1 MKKKHS
7 TLKAFIRK
15 SIILFTFWLIIVIM
29 LVAFCVLKAG
39 SAYDTIK
46 ENMLE
51 SNPQQLA
58 FFERFIYKQNNVYDG
73 LEGYRWFFDYGDRD
87 WVEENCGGFPRLE
100 KDNIYYIKY
109 YEELTPGEFKGH
121 TGYYTAVKEAYPL
134 KISLGG
140 NSHIHSAVSWI
151 GFGFMLVI
159 VISSIVVY
167 NKSKVD
173 TKTAE
178 NVLIKGLSYD
188 LNEPLEKLTA
198 SVEAWKQA
206 DESEKNALS
215 ANVISDVSRMDSVI
229 RRQLRLRDLSAGR
242 VELKTEEIDMHY
254 MVKKVIS
261 ELLPEFS
268 KIDPYFSKREIDV
281 TDNTEG
287 DDEYIV
293 NADPQLMQFVI
304 SNMLL
309 VAADYTEKQIVVQVS
324 IVKNGIRDERVRF
337 MVSSSDRMFRDM
349 VSGAV
354 WSVVTDSDSIRT
366 ANFGSKGVGLATLV
380 PILKAHGAKY
390 GKGGNGPEAC
400 IWIEL
405 KKVEDE

>member
-15 SIILFTFWLIIVIM
+15 SIILFIFWLIIVIM

-51 SNPQQLA
+51 STPQQVD
-58 FFERFIYKQNNVYDG
+58 FFKTFIYEQNNVSYGID
-73 LEGYRWFFDYGDRD
+73 GYRWFFDYDDRD

-134 KISLGG
+134 NISLGSY
-140 NSHIHSAVSWI
+140 SHIHSAVSWI

-206 DESEKNALS
+206 DESEKKTLS
-215 ANVISDVSRMDSVI
+215 QSVISDVSRMDMVI
-229 RRQLRLRDLSAGR
+229 KCQLRLRDLRSGNIDLRA
-242 VELKTEEIDMHY
+242 EEIDMQY
-254 MVKKVIS
+254 MVKKTVD
-261 ELLPEFS
+261 ELRSVFL
-268 KIDPYFSKREIDV
+268 KRRIDV
-281 TDNTEG
+281 VEKYESG
-287 DDEYIV
+287 VEHIV
-293 NADPQLMQFVI
+293 NVDPQLMKLVI

-309 VAADYTEKQIVVQVS
+309 AAADNTEKQIVVEVYS
-324 IVKNGIRDERVRF
+324 KKDSKNENYVCLMMSGSEDYVWKVVRDNDKTRSE
-337 MVSSSDRMFRDM
+337 SY
-349 VSGAV
+349 
-354 WSVVTDSDSIRT
+354 
-366 ANFGSKGVGLATLV
+366 LAALV
-380 PILKAHGAKY
+380 PVLKAHNAKY

-400 IWIEL
+400 FWIEL